1 MRRLRDTALA
11 MVRVAQIAFLYFLR
25 ISFLFTVWARAATGQ
40 HWNLPSIDQGGKRRH
55 ANAAFTIKFHMK
67 RSTLIGLHPKTI
79 PNQSLPSLPIFG

>member
-55 ANAAFTIKFHMK
+55 ANAAFTIKVPHEK
-67 RSTLIGLHPKTI
+67 IYSYWTSPQNHPKSKST
-79 PNQSLPSLPIFG
+79 